1 MPAPPHSLHVLLRH
15 CAGRC
20 PPSRTTCIGTSRAGA
35 GRHLAVSCALPPA
48 SLLSVAIF
56 FWQSGICVGQMPHGA
71 LALAGEGASPCAG
84 PFSDARP
91 STPLTAAQNR
101 HIVQLETL
109 LAKERSEHAV
119 LKHRHAA
126 CEHELS
132 DLRMSL
138 YGRRESDETLESLQ
152 SHIKEL
158 QIMIWQVRRAPDYL
172 TTDWCMLM
180 NIAEMDAYV

>member
-1 MPAPPHSLHVLLRH
+1 MS
-15 CAGRC
+15 
-20 PPSRTTCIGTSRAGA
+20 GA
-35 GRHLAVSCALPPA
+35 MYIRGP
-48 SLLSVAIF
+48 
-56 FWQSGICVGQMPHGA
+56 
-71 LALAGEGASPCAG
+71 GEGASPCAG

-138 YGRRESDETLESLQ
+138 YGRRESDETLESRQ

-172 TTDWCMLM
+172 ADDRLIYIDVHDRHGCLCL
-180 NIAEMDAYV
+180 IC

>member
-1 MPAPPHSLHVLLRH
+1 M
-15 CAGRC
+15 
-20 PPSRTTCIGTSRAGA
+20 
-35 GRHLAVSCALPPA
+35 LADARPPA
-48 SLLSVAIF
+48 LLASEPLAQVRADTWQCLVLCRLLLYFLSVAIF